1 MKIQIPRK
9 MKKLA
14 YKSGILLAAAMFLF
28 GTTLPAQEEVT
39 KEFNKEYNVDKSSAL
54 EISNRYG
61 DVIVEASQADKVII
75 HVKVTVKYPN
85 RERAE
90 RLLGYIDVQFSE
102 EGSNLKARTV
112 IDDKFNFSG
121 WGGDSRKFTIDYL
134 VKVPPSL
141 SLTVYNRYGDTDL
154 DDLTGFVNMDI
165 KYGNLTA
172 GRLLRGNEKPL
183 SKINVTHG
191 KASIDEAGWLDVTLR
206 YSGSFALLKCQALLI
221 DSKYSTLT
229 IGTVSSL
236 VGESSYDGRYRI
248 ENINNLI
255 IDEGYSN
262 VTVGTLT
269 KKLTVDASYG
279 SFGADV
285 VKADFESI
293 VVDTRYASVRLGIEE
308 SASYNLDARL
318 SYGSL
323 KYNEDN
329 FVNKRRIVENTS
341 TEVSGIVGKEES
353 PKANAKINGSYAT
366 VKLY

>member
-1 MKIQIPRK
+1 

-14 YKSGILLAAAMFLF
+14 YKSGTLVAAAMLLF
-28 GTTLPAQEEVT
+28 ATVLPAQEEVT
-39 KEFNKEYNVDKSSAL
+39 KEFNKEYNVNKSSAI

-61 DVIVEASQADKVII
+61 DVIVEASQTDKVII

-102 EGSNLKARTV
+102 EGDNLKARTV
-112 IDDKFNFSG
+112 IDDKFTFSG
-121 WGGDSRKFTIDYL
+121 WGGDSRKFNIDYL
-134 VKVPPSL
+134 VKMPSSL
-141 SLTVYNRYGDTDL
+141 SLTVSNRYGDTDL

-183 SKINVTHG
+183 SIINVSYG
-191 KASIDEAGWLDVTLR
+191 RASIDEAGWLDVTLR
-206 YSGSFALLKCQALLI
+206 YCGNFFLSKCQALLI
-221 DSKYSTLT
+221 DSKYSTLN

-236 VGESSYDGRYRI
+236 VGESRYDGKFRI
-248 ENINNLI
+248 DNINNLI

-279 SFGADV
+279 SFSADV
-285 VKADFESI
+285 VKAEFESI
-293 VVDTRYASVRLGIEE
+293 NIDTRYASVRVGIEE

-318 SYGSL
+318 SYGGL

-329 FVNKRRIVENTS
+329 FINKRRIVENTS
-341 TEVSGIVGKEES
+341 TEISGIVGKEES
-353 PKANAKINGSYAT
+353 PKAALKISGSYAT